1 MGFFWGFFLII
12 IVVGIIRFM
21 DSLPLGTFVF
31 AIGLL
36 TLFCFLE
43 KEHYLKKKTDLVN
56 ILIDI
61 FKAEPVSEDVMKF

>member
-1 MGFFWGFFLII
+1 
-12 IVVGIIRFM
+12 M